1 MKAMSEMGSVIDQ
14 NVVLNCFYDSANVE
28 TYGKPKT
35 IQNVIYADNNKI
47 YESEYKNRMYHS
59 NIQLI
64 PDVVLD
70 GANY

>member
-35 IQNVIYADNNKI
+35 I
-47 YESEYKNRMYHS
+47 
-59 NIQLI
+59 
-64 PDVVLD
+64 
-70 GANY
+70 